1 MYQTH
6 LSLRERRRRKRWRDK
21 TIHFSLDGGGGHTK
35 KKQLHPKKKKCISVP
50 FFSVL
55 VIIMKH
61 ITAREAWTKTVGQE
75 DSLQEKLWV
84 TVVLN
89 DIFDILCF

>member
-1 MYQTH
+1 MERQNNPFFLGQWWRTH
-6 LSLRERRRRKRWRDK
+6 
-21 TIHFSLDGGGGHTK
+21 K

>member
-1 MYQTH
+1 MERQNNPFFFGQWWRTH
-6 LSLRERRRRKRWRDK
+6 E
-21 TIHFSLDGGGGHTK
+21 
-35 KKQLHPKKKKCISVP
+35 KKQLHPKKKINCISFP

-55 VIIMKH
+55 VIVMKH
-61 ITAREAWTKTVGQE
+61 SSAREAWTKTVGQE